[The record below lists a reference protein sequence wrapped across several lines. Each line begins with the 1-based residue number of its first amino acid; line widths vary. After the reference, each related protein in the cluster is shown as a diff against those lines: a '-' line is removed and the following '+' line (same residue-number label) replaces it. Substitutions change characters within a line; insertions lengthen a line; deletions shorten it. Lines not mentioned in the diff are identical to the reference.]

1 MIQTVRILAHT
12 LTIIAALSKE
22 SMKDPPEPMHLG
34 RDEHSRN
41 EQTVLAA
48 KIARILVPKR
58 ACSSTTTFC
67 AFLGAIITSTTSEL
81 FFLFRR
87 RILSHARQDRMGIE
101 RLSST

>member
-34 RDEHSRN
+34 RDE
-41 EQTVLAA
+41 QPVLAA

-67 AFLGAIITSTTSEL
+67 AFSRSNHYVYHVG
-81 FFLFRR
+81 FLLPLPPTDFV
-87 RILSHARQDRMGIE
+87 AR
-101 RLSST
+101 

>member
-34 RDEHSRN
+34 RDE
-41 EQTVLAA
+41 QLVLAA

-67 AFLGAIITSTTSEL
+67 AFLGAIITSTTSEF
-81 FFLFRR
+81 FFLCRR
-87 RILSHARQDRMGIE
+87 RILSHARQKSHGY
-101 RLSST
+101 